1 MKILILDIYPKK
13 PYRISKDNNG
23 GYGSSNR
30 YGSNLISKAIS
41 WFVKHNV
48 DWPPLSSVH
57 IAGILKGKGHK
68 VFYKREL
75 PKFLNDYDLF
85 IVPSSIVGCE
95 TEISVI
101 RKLNKLNKK
110 IAVIGPFA
118 SSNR

>member
-23 GYGSSNR
+23 GYGSANR

-57 IAGILKGKGHK
+57 IAGILKKKGHK
-68 VFYKREL
+68 GEL
-75 PKFLNDYDLF
+75 SATCACCVASNQRLQRSSSAGLLIVMAKGAANYQIFL
-85 IVPSSIVGCE
+85 
-95 TEISVI
+95 
-101 RKLNKLNKK
+101 
-110 IAVIGPFA
+110 
-118 SSNR
+118 